1 MKLKRQMKVFIG
13 ITAAVFLIFAV
24 MPSASMAKLPKLM
37 TIMCYPIGSS
47 GTVLATGF
55 SAAIE
60 KMTGI
65 RCRPTPADADMARLL
80 PVKKGES
87 QAMIITASTTYQ
99 ASMGVKDFSRKMWG
113 PQRIRYVFGGN
124 AIEHGLGVKANSGIK
139 TWADLKG
146 KRVVISVG
154 VAKMSVPGFLAYG
167 GLSVKDVVVVPGGG
181 YMHAIK
187 TVMSGGADACHV
199 CPGSP
204 INKEWESNPYG
215 LRYMPMSD
223 KDTAAWDRMRK
234 YAPFM
239 ASPIWAARGALG
251 EGGPKWLAYYPYTI
265 SSYDT
270 VSEEIIYTIVK
281 VMVEGRDLYKNVQR
295 PYSEE
300 WTMERSLDLKKPVY
314 IPFHPGL
321 IKYAKEKGMWKAEH
335 DAFQANAL
343 KEEEERIKAW
353 KAKK

>member
-1 MKLKRQMKVFIG
+1 MKLRKQMKAIIG
-13 ITAAVFLIFAV
+13 ITAALCLIFAT
-24 MPSASMAKLPKLM
+24 MPTASMAKLPKVM

-80 PVKKGES
+80 PVKNGES

-99 ASMGVKDFSRKMWG
+99 ASMGVKDFSKKMWG

-124 AIEHGLGVKANSGIK
+124 VIQHGIGVKANSGIK
-139 TWADLKG
+139 TWEDLKG
-146 KRVVISVG
+146 KRVVLSAG
-154 VAKMSVPGFLAYG
+154 VAKMSIPGFLAYG
-167 GLSVKDVVVVPGGG
+167 GLTTKDVVLVPAGG

-204 INKEWESNPYG
+204 INKEWENNPYG
-215 LRYMPMSD
+215 LRYLPMSD
-223 KDTAAWDRMRK
+223 KDTAAWDRMRE

-239 ASPIWAARGALG
+239 ASPTWAKRGALG

-265 SSYDT
+265 STYDT
-270 VSEEIIYTIVK
+270 VPEDQIYTIVK
-281 VMVEGRDLYKNVQR
+281 VMVEGRDLYKNVQK

-300 WTMERSLDLKKPVY
+300 WDMERSLDLKKPVY
-314 IPFHPGL
+314 IPFHPGF
-321 IKYAKEKGMWKAEH
+321 IKYAEEKGMWKAEH
-335 DAFQANAL
+335 EAFQANAL
-343 KEEEERIKAW
+343 KEEDARIKAW